1 MNIQCF
7 QIDSSVSEN
16 PKNRLNRVLTSVERV
31 ADFVDL
37 VILPEHW
44 ISGAFIFQHE
54 PSEMAELY
62 REFLVQAQLIANK
75 KELVIHSGSG
85 LLGNKKGQYHNS
97 SFLLTPGEKPQTPYS
112 KLHPF
117 SKEFGG
123 IVRGNNVLK
132 RNILGSSV
140 SPLICYDLRF
150 PESFR
155 NHQNFGTEIFIVAA
169 AWPISRIHTWTHL
182 LKTRAIE
189 NQAYVVGVNGV
200 GMQDQE
206 ALGGDSAVFGP
217 TGDMIA
223 SAGHSEEILN
233 VTLDLEIL
241 KTHRSNYS
249 YLLDAQLL
257 SLQKFPDLESSLE

>member
-7 QIDSSVSEN
+7 QIDSAVSEN
-16 PKNRLNRVLTSVERV
+16 PKNRVDRVLTSVERV
-31 ADFVDL
+31 ADFIDL

-44 ISGAFIFQHE
+44 ISGAFNFQHE
-54 PSEMAELY
+54 PSEMARLY
-62 REFLVQAQLIANK
+62 IDFLVQAQSIADK

-85 LLGNKKGQYHNS
+85 LLGNKLGQYQNS
-97 SFLLTPGEKPQTPYS
+97 SFLLTPGEKSQISYS
-112 KLHPF
+112 KLHLF

-123 IVRGNNVLK
+123 IVKGNNVLK
-132 RNILGSSV
+132 LNILGSSV

-155 NHQNFGTEIFIVAA
+155 NHQNFGTEIFIVVA
-169 AWPISRIHTWTHL
+169 AWPISRINTWTHL

-206 ALGGDSAVFGP
+206 ELGGESAVFGP
-217 TGDMIA
+217 TGDLIA
-223 SAGHSEEILN
+223 SAGRGQKILN
-233 VTLDLEIL
+233 AILDLQIL
-241 KTHRSNYS
+241 RTHRSTHS
-249 YLLDAQLL
+249 YLTDAQLL
-257 SLQKFPDLESSLE
+257 SQQNVPDLELSPE

>member
-7 QIDSSVSEN
+7 QIDSAVSEN
-16 PKNRLNRVLTSVERV
+16 PKNRMDRVLTSVEQV
-31 ADFVDL
+31 ADAIDL

-44 ISGAFIFQHE
+44 ISGAFNFQHQ
-54 PSEMAELY
+54 PSEMAQLY
-62 REFLVQAQLIANK
+62 ENFLVQAQAIADK
-75 KELVIHSGSG
+75 KDLVIHTGSG
-85 LLGNKKGQYHNS
+85 LLGNKLGQYHNS
-97 SFLLTPGEKPQTPYS
+97 SFLLTPGERPQISYS

-123 IVRGNNVLK
+123 IVRGNDVLK
-132 RNILGSSV
+132 LNILGSSV

-155 NHQNFGTEIFIVAA
+155 NHQNFGAEIFIVVA
-169 AWPISRIHTWTHL
+169 AWPISRINTWSHL

-206 ALGGDSAVFGP
+206 ELGGCSAVFSV
-217 TGDMIA
+217 TGDLVA
-223 SAGHSEEILN
+223 SAGYEQQILG
-233 VTLDLEIL
+233 VTLDLKVL
-241 KTHRSNYS
+241 RTHRSTHS
-249 YLLDAQLL
+249 YLKDARLL
-257 SLQKFPDLESSLE
+257 SQQYASDVESGPK